1 MFGRNFLIGG
11 LGKEFFTLTGDLV
24 QKNINS
30 EKKSVLPLE
39 IKQEFQGVA

>member
-11 LGKEFFTLTGDLV
+11 LGKEFFALTGDLV

>member
-24 QKNINS
+24 QKDINS
-30 EKKSVLPLE
+30 ERKSLLLIE
-39 IKQEFQGVA
+39 IKQEFQGIA